1 MQASLAEYVRTLVGP
16 WVLLPASPKLPGALT
31 CTILSGPPRPGLQP
45 IRLLEI
51 YALALTRLSSEP
63 LPWPTRAFQVE
74 SILFDGQRLSLAAS
88 TETIQFAV
96 DTASAVTLYACEYE
110 VQSTTPALTA
120 ALLKAEHVPLTAQRL
135 SVEAPSG
142 RKTLV
147 GPAQGPIFTPPR
159 EYYIPRDL
167 KSLLAV
173 GFGVAFMIF
182 GLWLVYSTGGS
193 FFAGWMLVIVGAYL
207 CAATILDLALFP
219 PWRF

>member
-16 WVLLPASPKLPGALT
+16 WVLLPASPKLPGVLS
-31 CTILSGPPRPGLQP
+31 CTILSDPPRSGLQP
-45 IRLLEI
+45 IRLLEF
-51 YALALTRLSSEP
+51 YALSLTRLSSEP
-63 LPWPTRAFQVE
+63 TSWPTGAFQLE
-74 SILFDGQRLSLAAS
+74 SILFDGHRLSFAAS
-88 TETIQFAV
+88 AETIQFTV
-96 DTASAVTLYACEYE
+96 DTASEVTLYACDFE
-110 VQSTTPALTA
+110 VQTTTPALSA
-120 ALLKAEHVPLTAQRL
+120 ALLKAENVPLAAQQL
-135 SVEAPSG
+135 SVEMPSG

-182 GLWLVYSTGGS
+182 GLWLVYSTGGG
-193 FFAGWMLVIVGAYL
+193 FFGGWMLVIVGAYL